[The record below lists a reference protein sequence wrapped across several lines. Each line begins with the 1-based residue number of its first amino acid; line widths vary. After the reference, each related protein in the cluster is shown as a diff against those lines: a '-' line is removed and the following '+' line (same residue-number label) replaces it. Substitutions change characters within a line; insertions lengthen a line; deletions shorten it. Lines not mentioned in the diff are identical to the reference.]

1 MIMATDGLWDKL
13 TSDEAVQLVGHL
25 LDGKTGH
32 DEMVLDREAILA
44 YRQQLKTK
52 RLVASSPSSSPS
64 SSKGDQ
70 SAPAEKQQQEEE
82 EEELTPA
89 NLAPKGSASQ
99 VRKFTYRDQA
109 NASTHLIR
117 NALGG
122 ADDDRLAATL
132 LIPSPQSRQH
142 RDDITGMVFF
152 GLVSFQCGVLC
163 LGGLFIRANVFISLR
178 FVTCLL
184 LPPQKKWDFS
194 DGSVL
199 WPAGYQVGPV

>member
-13 TSDEAVQLVGHL
+13 TSDEAVQLVGQL

-32 DEMVLDREAILA
+32 DEMILDPEAILA
-44 YRQQLKTK
+44 FRRQLKAK
-52 RLVASSPSSSPS
+52 RLTAS

-70 SAPAEKQQQEEE
+70 SAPAQKQQQEEE
-82 EEELTPA
+82 EEELTLA
-89 NLAPKGSASQ
+89 NLAPKGPANQ

-132 LIPSPQSRQH
+132 LIPSPQSRRH
-142 RDDITGMVFF
+142 RDDITGMFF
-152 GLVSFQCGVLC
+152 LDC
-163 LGGLFIRANVFISLR
+163 FIS
-178 FVTCLL
+178 VWC
-184 LPPQKKWDFS
+184 
-194 DGSVL
+194 SVFRRIVH
-199 WPAGYQVGPV
+199 AC

>member
-13 TSDEAVQLVGHL
+13 TSDEAVQLVGQL

-32 DEMVLDREAILA
+32 DEMVLDQEAILA
-44 YRQQLKTK
+44 YRRQVKAK
-52 RLVASSPSSSPS
+52 RLAAASPAAATGS
-64 SSKGDQ
+64 Q
-70 SAPAEKQQQEEE
+70 VAPAQKQQQQEEE

-89 NLAPKGSASQ
+89 GLWPKGPARQ

-142 RDDITGMVFF
+142 RDDITGMLFCSLCF
-152 GLVSFQCGVLC
+152 GLRALC
-163 LGGLFIRANVFISLR
+163 LRG
-178 FVTCLL
+178 
-184 LPPQKKWDFS
+184 
-194 DGSVL
+194 
-199 WPAGYQVGPV
+199 